1 MISGDAAKPLYET
14 SIKLT
19 PMYLED
25 VYMTGIVAEKASI
38 RRLNHALMK
47 NVNVR
52 VDACT
57 FRKIMT
63 SHKHKP
69 QDIIKL
75 WDLVYSQPPRPCDS
89 KTKTSNNSKKSV
101 LPSNSAQSAPK
112 PVTPA
117 KSRAAAAKK

>member
-1 MISGDAAKPLYET
+1 
-14 SIKLT
+14 
-19 PMYLED
+19 
-25 VYMTGIVAEKASI
+25 MTGIVAEKASI

-75 WDLVYSQPPRPCDS
+75 WDLVYSQPPKPCDS
-89 KTKTSNNSKKSV
+89 KAKKTSNNSKKSV
-101 LPSNSAQSAPK
+101 LPSNSAQSAPR

-117 KSRAAAAKK
+117 KPRAAAAKK